1 MVRHPDSRRAWAIA
15 GAAALLTA
23 AAVSVPAS
31 AQSVAERAA
40 QEVRECANKEREKRG
55 LPHLVDNPI
64 LDKAARFHA
73 KNMGKQ
79 NFFDHNDPQ
88 GRGPAQRID
97 IFGSWEAFN
106 GIGENIAA
114 GRDSVAQTCRDWME
128 SPGHRANILDPK
140 FHAVGGGFAMGDT
153 DLRFY
158 YVQEFGERNVGPPA
172 PEPTDDDPGDRP
184 VVAVRLFNAQD
195 SMTVSVDDQPR
206 ATVRAGQERTVKLG
220 RLGPE
225 ARIKVEAFSSGS
237 YLSWGIEQRT
247 GKRRVYRD
255 ARAIGAQSTP
265 SAPEVDLASGPEP
278 LVHRVVLDAS
288 GRVLSSSSVHPPRLP
303 GPAPHGPISTWR

>member
-1 MVRHPDSRRAWAIA
+1 MVAAMA
-15 GAAALLTA
+15 GALAAAAL
-23 AAVSVPAS
+23 PAPAL

-40 QEVRECANKEREKRG
+40 QEVRQCANKERAKRG

-73 KNMGKQ
+73 KNMAKE
-79 NFFDHNDPQ
+79 NFFDHTDPK
-88 GRGPAQRID
+88 GRGPAERID

-114 GRDSVAQTCRDWME
+114 GEDGPGQACRDWME
-128 SPGHRANILDPK
+128 SPGHRENILDPK

-153 DLRFY
+153 DYRFY

-172 PEPTDDDPGDRP
+172 PKLTDDPSQQP
-184 VVAVRLFNAQD
+184 QVAVRLFNAQD
-195 SMTVSVDDQPR
+195 SLTVSVDGQSR

-237 YLSWGIEQRT
+237 YLSWGIEERS
-247 GKRRVYRD
+247 GKRRVYED
-255 ARAIGAQSTP
+255 ARDLGAKASAA
-265 SAPEVDLASGPEP
+265 APEVDLASGPEP
-278 LVHRVVLDAS
+278 LVHRVILDAR
-288 GRVLSSSSVHPPRLP
+288 GRVLASTSAHPPRLP
-303 GPAPHGPISTWR
+303 GPAPRGPISTWR